1 MISVIERKT
10 HIPSTVRAM
19 LSAISFCNFT
29 FSLTHLPRTDILPSR
44 YLLTSS
50 STARITTVL
59 HSGNCE
65 PTDRCGREVT
75 SVRKSAGKAW
85 LCLTCEVPLEKQPC
99 LVGKRCLSIDQLCT
113 ETSYEIW
120 KCLCI
125 SLLVVAVDTSYAY
138 VLIKFEDVLQLLDL
152 LRTQNSSCLT
162 IIFRRAA
169 SLEA

>member
-1 MISVIERKT
+1 M
-10 HIPSTVRAM
+10 
-19 LSAISFCNFT
+19 
-29 FSLTHLPRTDILPSR
+29 
-44 YLLTSS
+44 
-50 STARITTVL
+50 
-59 HSGNCE
+59 
-65 PTDRCGREVT
+65 
-75 SVRKSAGKAW
+75 
-85 LCLTCEVPLEKQPC
+85 
-99 LVGKRCLSIDQLCT
+99 DQLRT

-152 LRTQNSSCLT
+152 LRTQNCLT